1 MIIIVFITSTICINK
16 TKNISLEYSEVYI
29 NFFFIYKYLS
39 DYVKNINLQGNI
51 YKNTKKKKNCQY

>member
-51 YKNTKKKKNCQY
+51 YKNT